1 MVLMADVDQFLFDMQ
16 MRAFGCAPFAIYGD
30 SAFRV
35 IRRCIMGAHKAPR
48 GGVLTSRQII
58 ENAALS
64 AVRQSIEWPFVLTS
78 SLFQIYNNFNL
89 VRLNSEHPY
98 TVEQLRCSYL
108 FTNCYTCLNQ
118 NVVSARNIFGCKAPT
133 LEDYLIP

>member
-35 IRRCIMGAHKAPR
+35 IRRCIMGAHRPPS
-48 GGVLTSRQII
+48 GGQLTMRQRI

-64 AVRQSIEWPFVLTS
+64 AVRQSIEWSFGLTS
-78 SLFQIYNNFNL
+78 SMFQICNNFNL
-89 VRLNSEHPY
+89 VKLNTESPY
-98 TVEQLRCSYL
+98 AVEQLRCTYL

-118 NVVSARNIFGCKAPT
+118 NVVSARNTFGCKAPT
-133 LEDYLIP
+133 LEEYLIP